1 MLDAGSF
8 LAVNGVK
15 LNTALLSAV
24 LQQSRVC
31 VGLGESGR
39 GSPRVEL
46 SAQTRAALCLEVKAR
61 RFPLGRR
68 ASTRAAPTPRWH
80 SRALGTGCGCVLLC
94 LGLSRA
100 SRCHHGP
107 GACCGPAAARRS
119 AAGSHSSAALLP
131 AAACCHLL

>member
-1 MLDAGSF
+1 MDAGSF

-15 LNTALLSAV
+15 LNTVLLSAV
-24 LQQSRVC
+24 LQQPRVC

-46 SAQTRAALCLEVKAR
+46 SAQTRAALCLEAKAR

-80 SRALGTGCGCVLLC
+80 SRALGTGSGCALLC
-94 LGLSRA
+94 LGLSQA
-100 SRCHHGP
+100 SQCHHGP
-107 GACCGPAAARRS
+107 GARCGPAAARRS
-119 AAGSHSSAALLP
+119 AAGSHSSAMPLP